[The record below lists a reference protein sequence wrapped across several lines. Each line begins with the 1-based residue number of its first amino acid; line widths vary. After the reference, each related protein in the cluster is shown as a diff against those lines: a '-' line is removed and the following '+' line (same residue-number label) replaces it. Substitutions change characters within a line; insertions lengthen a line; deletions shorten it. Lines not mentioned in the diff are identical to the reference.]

1 LKPQPRTEVV
11 SVRIEAGLL
20 TRLDDIVSTNK
31 NYKDRSHFVGVAIRE
46 KLIKDFQDSELQ
58 AIALRKINKDILTAD
73 DKIST
78 LIELFGH
85 FLTVYFMH
93 NAPLP
98 FDKEGQMAAIRIP
111 AQKQY
116 DIFIKGFI
124 EHSKNSGTGLLSK
137 LSADLIEEQG
147 ESHG

>member
-1 LKPQPRTEVV
+1 MKAKPRSEVV
-11 SVRIEAGLL
+11 SVRLEAGLL
-20 TRLDDIVSTNK
+20 TRLDDVVSTNK
-31 NYKDRSHFVGVAIRE
+31 SFKDRSQFVGAAIRE

-58 AIALRKINKDILTAD
+58 AIALRKIGKDVLTAD

-93 NAPLP
+93 NPPLP
-98 FDKEGQMAAIRIP
+98 FDKKGQMAAIRIP
-111 AQKQY
+111 AQEQY

-124 EHSKNSGTGLLSK
+124 EHTKKSATGLLSK
-137 LSADLIEEQG
+137 LTADLIEEQS